1 MTTELL
7 APLDLAFW
15 HLESPDHPMH
25 LGALAV
31 FDAAPGAGAAAD
43 DEALVE
49 LLATRAAA
57 VPRLRMRV
65 RDVLLPVGGAAWSVD
80 KDFDVRRHVR
90 HLELPPGDFAEETA
104 RLAGELMERPLERG
118 IPPWEM
124 YVLTG
129 GGGAQAGRSFAV
141 LVKLHHALADGMR
154 AVAIGA
160 GIFDQIADA
169 RAAGIRRARPAPPRS
184 WLPGPWQVA
193 DRARDRIGEL
203 GRALGIGA
211 SVVRASRLDLR
222 ATTALVAGSSG
233 TRRLATAVLALEDVR
248 RVRKEHGGTVND
260 VLLATVAGALR
271 RWMLERGER
280 LPDCDPRTDPRA
292 LVPVSGRRP
301 SRARQGAGA
310 GGSSGSG
317 NMFSAYLLGLPVS
330 EPDPLSRLTAV
341 REAMDR
347 NKKDGPSRG
356 PGAVALLAGQLHPL
370 AHRLGAPL
378 AGNAARILFDVLVT
392 SVPLPRATL
401 SFGGCPLREIYPMA
415 PLARGQSLAV
425 GLTTYGGQVHV
436 GLVADGKALPDLD
449 GLAKN
454 MTTELH
460 ALLRTTPGEPA
471 AGVERAPDVEP
482 VAPAGVPAEPAL
494 ASAGAAETAAP
505 AEPPVPVQLAL
516 IAEPADLAR

>member
-31 FDAAPGAGAAAD
+31 FDAAPGAGSAAD

-80 KDFDVRRHVR
+80 KDFDVRSHVR
-90 HLELPPGDFAEETA
+90 HLELPPGDFAEETT

-129 GGGAQAGRSFAV
+129 GEGGEGGAQAGRSFAV

-169 RAAGIRRARPAPPRS
+169 RAAGTRRARPAPPRS

-370 AHRLGAPL
+370 AHRLAAPL

-454 MTTELH
+454 MTAELD
-460 ALLRTTPGEPA
+460 ALLRTTSGEPA
-471 AGVERAPDVEP
+471 P
-482 VAPAGVPAEPAL
+482 
-494 ASAGAAETAAP
+494 SAGAR
-505 AEPPVPVQLAL
+505 AEPGLA
-516 IAEPADLAR
+516 PGLAVSARAG